1 VLGYDEERDI
11 FVAWDATTHPNPS
24 ASASLQVPIETI
36 EEAAS
41 TGFAGRER
49 SLADGTP
56 EVVVAFRPELVATY
70 LNLIPAFHVT
80 REDEGEATASAAR
93 GVERPLEEL
102 PGNVEQRRTIRKVAR
117 LVRDARFRDA
127 VLRAYDRRCAF
138 CGLGLGLVQAAHL
151 RPVREEGAD
160 QVRNGVAACPTHH
173 AAFDAGLVV
182 IDDDFAIRVNSARL
196 EARGTTEE
204 DVARLAESLLDQLRL
219 PEAEALRPAP
229 ENLLVHRKR
238 WLEQ

>member
-1 VLGYDEERDI
+1 
-11 FVAWDATTHPNPS
+11 
-24 ASASLQVPIETI
+24 
-36 EEAAS
+36 
-41 TGFAGRER
+41 
-49 SLADGTP
+49 
-56 EVVVAFRPELVATY
+56 
-70 LNLIPAFHVT
+70 
-80 REDEGEATASAAR
+80 
-93 GVERPLEEL
+93 
-102 PGNVEQRRTIRKVAR
+102 
-117 LVRDARFRDA
+117 
-127 VLRAYDRRCAF
+127 LRAYDRRCAF